1 MIAPHLPAL
10 QVVVPLVAAPLCAL
24 LRRPNWAWGFAT
36 AITWAVFAMAITL
49 AGQVL
54 EHGVLV
60 YEMGGW
66 AAPWGIEYRIDEAN
80 AFVLVIVSMIGAVAM
95 PYAKASVAREV
106 TEDKQTLFYSAYL
119 LCLTGLLGV
128 TITGDAFNLFVFLE
142 ISSLSSYTLIAMGGD
157 NDRRALMASYRY
169 LIMGTIGA
177 TFYVIGIGL
186 LYMVTGTLNI
196 ADLADKLEP
205 LAANRTVLVAF
216 AFLVTGI
223 TLKLALF
230 PLHVWL
236 PNAYSYAPSFVTVFL
251 ASTAT
256 KVAVYVLM
264 RIVFTIFGPHYS
276 FVAITLGGVLLP
288 LALIG
293 MFAGSLVAIF
303 QTNLKRMLAYSS
315 VAQIGYMV
323 LGLSFMTVS
332 GLTAGI
338 VHLFNHAL
346 IKGGLF
352 MAMGAVF
359 YKVGSVHIKDF
370 AGMAKR
376 MPLTMAAIVVGGFG
390 LIGVP
395 GTAGFIS
402 KWYLILAALE
412 QGWWHVAVLILVS
425 SLLAVIYIWRIVE
438 VAYFQEPPE
447 GAGRDEAPLSMLIP
461 IWVLTGASIV
471 FGLWT
476 EFSIGMAQ
484 RAAETLLRVGA

>member
-1 MIAPHLPAL
+1 M
-10 QVVVPLVAAPLCAL
+10 
-24 LRRPNWAWGFAT
+24 AT
-36 AITWAVFAMAITL
+36 AIGWSALAMAIAR
-49 AGQVL
+49 AGQGM

-128 TITGDAFNLFVFLE
+128 TITGDAFNLVVFLE

-177 TFYVIGIGL
+177 TFYVIGLGL

-438 VAYFQEPPE
+438 VAYFQGPPE